1 MIVKSIVPFG
11 AEVSLTA
18 DECALLAKIC
28 KHTELETNTE
38 HIETL
43 GAAFQAL
50 AAAGYALFIAP
61 PANVDEVARAVEAG
75 QLQ

>member
-1 MIVKSIVPFG
+1 MIVKNIVPFG

-28 KHTELETNTE
+28 KHTEMENNTE

-43 GAAFQAL
+43 GAAFHAL
-50 AAAGYALFIAP
+50 AAAGYALWIAP
-61 PANVDEVARAVEAG
+61 PASVDEVTRAVEAG

>member
-1 MIVKSIVPFG
+1 MIVKSIIPFG

-18 DECALLAKIC
+18 DECVLLAKIC
-28 KHTELETNTE
+28 KCPEIEDNIE
-38 HIETL
+38 HVETL

-50 AAAGYALFIAP
+50 AAAGYALFVAP
-61 PANVDEVARAVEAG
+61 SASVDLVAQAMEEG